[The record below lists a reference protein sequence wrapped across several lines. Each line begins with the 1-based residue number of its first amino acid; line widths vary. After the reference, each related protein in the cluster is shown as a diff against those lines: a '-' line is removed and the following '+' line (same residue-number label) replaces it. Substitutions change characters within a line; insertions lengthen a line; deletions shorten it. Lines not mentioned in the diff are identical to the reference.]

1 MASEL
6 DILQQHGFTKR
17 MARAWIAAKEEERA
31 SGLYSDAYLDEVH
44 AAGFLAGCARSYD
57 ADRLRDDVY
66 LSDYDHFRLWPL
78 NPWQRIWI
86 NDKLT
91 LYYILEGTKFG
102 KYLPEYFFYSTPEG
116 TLQYVNEKFR
126 SATLGDVLREYGNVA
141 CKPCNGT
148 GSEGFFHLSWR
159 SGAYFINGNEAS
171 EDEINAFAGQHPNY
185 VFTEFL
191 IPEKAM
197 GAIDPR
203 IHTLRTLVINP
214 DGKNPFIAGT
224 YLRFGM
230 EEVAQKTGAAN
241 YTYLKAEDDRDYVSY
256 IDPATGAYGNGKLV
270 YATHIE
276 DCPAHPDSGI
286 TVSGTIACWD
296 EVASLSLGI
305 ANHLP
310 LLRFMGFDI
319 GITDQGP
326 KIMEIN
332 SHPGVHYVQL
342 FTPLMDDGRF
352 RMFVEQQNRAIE
364 DMTARSGMARWN
376 LVR

>member
-6 DILQQHGFTKR
+6 DALQDGGFTKR

-31 SGLYSDAYLDEVH
+31 SGLYGEDYLDRVH
-44 AAGFLAGCARSYD
+44 KAGFLAGCACSYD
-57 ADRLRDDVY
+57 AAKLRDDVY

-91 LYYILEGTKFG
+91 LYYVLEGTEFG
-102 KYLPEYFFYSTPEG
+102 VYLPEYFFYSTPEG
-116 TLQYVNEKFR
+116 ALQYVNEKFR
-126 SATLGDVLREYGNVA
+126 YATLNDVLKEYGDVA

-159 SGAYFINGNEAS
+159 DDDYHINGRVV
-171 EDEINAFAGQHPNY
+171 EDGEIAAFAVHHPNY

-191 IPEKAM
+191 VPQHDM
-197 GAIDPR
+197 RAIDPR

-214 DGKNPFIAGT
+214 DGMNPFIAGT

-230 EEVAQKTGAAN
+230 EEVARKTGAAN
-241 YTYLKAEDDRDYVSY
+241 YTYLKAEDDRDYVSH
-256 IDPATGAYGNGKLV
+256 IDPTTGVYGNGKLV

-276 DCPAHPDSGI
+276 DCPVHPDSGLRVGG
-286 TVSGTIACWD
+286 TVACWD
-296 EVASLSLGI
+296 EVVALSLGI

-342 FTPLMDDGRF
+342 FTPLMENDRF
-352 RMFVEQQNRAIE
+352 RAFIKQHDEAI
-364 DMTARSGMARWN
+364 MSAGAQAKAARWN
-376 LVR
+376 LAR